1 MKTTQPNFTSVWSV
15 RWSIWWL
22 LKRSLP
28 RSTFAIWLQLW
39 IIWRLCTVVILGW
52 NLSIVSIKV
61 MWESVNMRK
70 QCNMFRIKV
79 TMRTQKKSLKW
90 SSTKGPTGHSA
101 EPKGACINDFLR
113 FWTIFDIYY
122 FHQDHMLPQYSAL
135 QD

>member
-1 MKTTQPNFTSVWSV
+1 MISFVCKFATGNLKTPQPNFTSIWSV

-61 MWESVNMRK
+61 MRESVNK
-70 QCNMFRIKV
+70 WKKCIMFRIKV
-79 TMRTQKKSLKW
+79 TMRTQKNL
-90 SSTKGPTGHSA
+90 
-101 EPKGACINDFLR
+101 ENYLR
-113 FWTIFDIYY
+113 RRDQPDICFWLTVQPNLNYRTLVKYLI
-122 FHQDHMLPQYSAL
+122 S
-135 QD
+135 